1 MEGQKKGEC
10 GHIMAS
16 LDPHANCVRCRECN
30 LASAPCAVCL
40 AMTPEQQE
48 AALLAH
54 ARRQRRIQRRKERA
68 ARDRASSVGSS
79 SSKHSSGS
87 VAVGDSLAV
96 DRPTPGSPVAP
107 AKGGGS
113 TAAAPRPANV
123 DSAVTVSATPV
134 PSLRRDGG
142 QGPSVT
148 PSTWVDDRGSASLRG
163 QIDGEPASP
172 RARVDG
178 CSADSSPRRVESR
191 GRVRHSRSRTPIE
204 RRHRSPSADRETA
217 EPELI
222 LPYTGLDQ
230 DGLDTDWG
238 CWLVPN
244 RERVDRRVRS
254 PSRGV
259 AAGVVRTSAGV
270 QGPVRGP
277 GPTGTQG
284 RPGPWSGTQ
293 IRTVVRDP
301 GVVRDPVRDPGVVR
315 DPVRASRGIR
325 APAKASVADRSR
337 LRLRDRHSSSSGSSD
352 SDDGRR
358 TFQQEERGRRRRRSP
373 HAASAHHPLATVC
386 NQLLQSMGALRADN
400 VTMSERWSAVV
411 ALWTHRRYH

>member
-1 MEGQKKGEC
+1 MEGQKGEC
-10 GHIMAS
+10 GHILAS

-30 LASAPCAVCL
+30 LASAPCTVCL
-40 AMTPEQQE
+40 AMTPEQRE

-68 ARDRASSVGSS
+68 AHDRASSVGSS

-113 TAAAPRPANV
+113 TAAAPRPANGSV
-123 DSAVTVSATPV
+123 DSAVTDSATPV

-178 CSADSSPRRVESR
+178 CSADSSTRRRVESR

-204 RRHRSPSADRETA
+204 RRHRHPRRIGRRPSLSLSSRTLGWTKTA
-217 EPELI
+217 WTWI
-222 LPYTGLDQ
+222 
-230 DGLDTDWG
+230 
-238 CWLVPN
+238 
-244 RERVDRRVRS
+244 
-254 PSRGV
+254 GV
-259 AAGVVRTSAGV
+259 AGWSPTENGSIAAC
-270 QGPVRGP
+270 GPHLVAWPPALSGLLRGSRDQS
-277 GPTGTQG
+277 GTRV
-284 RPGPWSGTQ
+284 RPGPWSGT
-293 IRTVVRDP
+293 RVRPGPWSGTRVRPVVRDP
-301 GVVRDPVRDPGVVR
+301 DPARGPGLVRDPGVVR
-315 DPVRASRGIR
+315 DPVRASRGVR

-337 LRLRDRHSSSSGSSD
+337 SRLRDRHSSSSWSSD

-373 HAASAHHPLATVC
+373 HAASAEHPLATVC

-400 VTMSERWSAVV
+400 VT
-411 ALWTHRRYH
+411 T

>member
-16 LDPHANCVRCRECN
+16 LDSHANCVRCRECN

-48 AALLAH
+48 AVLLAH
-54 ARRQRRIQRRKERA
+54 GRRQRRIQRRKERA

-87 VAVGDSLAV
+87 VAVGDLLAV

-113 TAAAPRPANV
+113 TAA
-123 DSAVTVSATPV
+123 DSAVTNSATPV

-217 EPELI
+217 EPELF

-230 DGLDTDWG
+230 DGLHTDRG

-254 PSRGV
+254 SWRGRRRCPDFC
-259 AAGVVRTSAGV
+259 GGPGTSPGS
-270 QGPVRGP
+270 GRDRGP
-277 GPTGTQG
+277 GPGAGPDHGPGPGPGTRVRRGPRPGSDPDPDRGPGPGQGPRSGLGPGQGPRSGPGPGPSLQG
-284 RPGPWSGTQ
+284 RQGSGQ
-293 IRTVVRDP
+293 
-301 GVVRDPVRDPGVVR
+301 
-315 DPVRASRGIR
+315 GI
-325 APAKASVADRSR
+325 
-337 LRLRDRHSSSSGSSD
+337 
-352 SDDGRR
+352 
-358 TFQQEERGRRRRRSP
+358 
-373 HAASAHHPLATVC
+373 C
-386 NQLLQSMGALRADN
+386 C
-400 VTMSERWSAVV
+400 
-411 ALWTHRRYH
+411 

>member
-54 ARRQRRIQRRKERA
+54 ARRQRRIQRRKDRA

-113 TAAAPRPANV
+113 TAAVPRPANV
-123 DSAVTVSATPV
+123 DSAVTNSATPV

-163 QIDGEPASP
+163 QIYGEPASL

-230 DGLDTDWG
+230 DGLDTDRG

-259 AAGVVRTSAGV
+259 AAGVVRTSAVV
-270 QGPVRGP
+270 Q
-277 GPTGTQG
+277 
-284 RPGPWSGTQ
+284 SYM
-293 IRTVVRDP
+293 
-301 GVVRDPVRDPGVVR
+301 
-315 DPVRASRGIR
+315 
-325 APAKASVADRSR
+325 
-337 LRLRDRHSSSSGSSD
+337 
-352 SDDGRR
+352 
-358 TFQQEERGRRRRRSP
+358 SP
-373 HAASAHHPLATVC
+373 
-386 NQLLQSMGALRADN
+386 LQ
-400 VTMSERWSAVV
+400 
-411 ALWTHRRYH
+411 